1 MARVLFVVPPLVG
14 HTNPTVSVA
23 GALTALGH
31 EVAWAA
37 HPDKVAPLLP
47 TGARILSLGDD
58 CDEAVFAPILE
69 RSRRVRGL
77 EGLQFLWQDF
87 LVPLARAMVPAVDA
101 AIAAAR
107 PDLVVVDQQAIG
119 GALAARRRGL
129 PWATLCTTSAELTD
143 PLAGLPKVRAW
154 VVGQLAALQEEAGVQ
169 VVERPDLSPR
179 LVLVLS
185 TEALIGDVSAF
196 PPACRFVGPSIQDR
210 PDPTPFPWDA
220 LEQRP
225 RVLVSLGTV
234 NADRSEG
241 FYRTV
246 FAALGDA
253 PFQVILVAPDKL
265 VGAPPPGF
273 LIRPRVPQ
281 LALLPHM
288 QAVVT
293 HGGHNTVCEA
303 LAHGVPLVVT
313 PIKDDQPVIAEQVV
327 RAGCGVRL
335 RFGRLDPASLRGA
348 VDRVLRE
355 ASFRDNA
362 ARVRASFAAAG
373 GARAAA
379 QLLHEVV

>member
-1 MARVLFVVPPLVG
+1 VARILFVVPPLVG

-23 GALTALGH
+23 GALAALGH

-37 HPDKVAPLLP
+37 HPDKVASLLP
-47 TGARILSLGDD
+47 AGARILSLGDD

-87 LVPLARAMVPAVDA
+87 LVPLARAMRPAVEA
-101 AIAAAR
+101 AIAEAR

-119 GALAARRRGL
+119 GALAARRLGL
-129 PWATLCTTSAELTD
+129 RWATLATTSADLTD
-143 PLAGLPKVRAW
+143 PLAALPKVKAW
-154 VVGQLAALQEEAGVQ
+154 VLGQLAALQEEAGLP
-169 VVERPDLSPR
+169 VVERPDLSPH

-196 PPACRFVGPSIQDR
+196 PSSARLVGPAFRDR
-210 PDPTPFPWDA
+210 PDATAFPWDA
-220 LEQRP
+220 LEKRP

-234 NADRSEG
+234 NADRGEG

-246 FAALGDA
+246 CAALGDA
-253 PFQVILVAPDKL
+253 PFQVILVAPDGM
-265 VGAPPPGF
+265 VGATPPGF

-281 LALLPHM
+281 LALLPHV
-288 QAVVT
+288 QAVVS
-293 HGGHNTVCEA
+293 HGGHNTVCET
-303 LAHGVPLVVT
+303 LAHGIPLVVT

-327 RAGCGVRL
+327 RAGCGLRL
-335 RFGRLDPASLRGA
+335 RFGRLDPASLRAA

-355 ASFRDNA
+355 PSFRENA
-362 ARVRASFAAAG
+362 ARVQASFAAAG

-379 QLLHEVV
+379 QLIHEGL